1 MQIELFSEIL
11 TSLKR
16 NKLRTFLT
24 GFSIAWGIFMLIV
37 LLAAGNG
44 LKNGVTSNF
53 AFLTLNKLKLF
64 ASRTSIPYDGYPT
77 GRKITMN
84 NSDSIFMAN
93 SFVEIDQVIPI
104 YTLGYKTL
112 YNQKKYASGEVTAVL
127 PAYFNMESID
137 FLYGRTINPLDIQ
150 EKRKV
155 IVICKKDA
163 ELLFASQDVIGRN
176 VVIDNIVFQ
185 VIGVYSSNDR
195 FSWRTESFVPLSTA
209 QTIYNNTN
217 QFEQMICT
225 LNGLTT
231 ATENDSFNLKLQHR
245 LSAKHKF
252 HPDDNRAIFIWNSL
266 KDYLQTMKIFSAISI
281 FVWIIG
287 LGTLIAGIV
296 GVSNI
301 MLITVRERTKEFGVR
316 KALGAKPSSIIRMI
330 IAESLVVTASFGYI
344 GMLFGV
350 IITEAI
356 HKFMMSGAQAN
367 EGGMPVIFQN
377 PTVDIGIAL
386 AATFILIIA
395 GVIAGYFPAR
405 KAVAIKPIEALKY
418 E

>member
-1 MQIELFSEIL
+1 
-11 TSLKR
+11 
-16 NKLRTFLT
+16 
-24 GFSIAWGIFMLIV
+24 
-37 LLAAGNG
+37 
-44 LKNGVTSNF
+44 
-53 AFLTLNKLKLF
+53 
-64 ASRTSIPYDGYPT
+64 
-77 GRKITMN
+77 
-84 NSDSIFMAN
+84 MAN

-245 LSAKHKF
+245 LSAKHKY